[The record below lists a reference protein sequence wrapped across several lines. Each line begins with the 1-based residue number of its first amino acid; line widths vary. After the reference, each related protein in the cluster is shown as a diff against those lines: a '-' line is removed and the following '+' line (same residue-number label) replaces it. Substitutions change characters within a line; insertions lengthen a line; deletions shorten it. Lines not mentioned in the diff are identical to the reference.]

1 MVLATSVAV
10 ISLSWMMIPFF
21 LGLVV
26 LPFFFLGPLGI
37 LGAAAGAV
45 AIPLIAQ
52 LGVLAAAL
60 YAGRSVARYFFSQG
74 GDSGGGSN
82 AGDGTID
89 VEADTVEDWSRE
101 AEA

>member
-1 MVLATSVAV
+1 MVLATGVAV
-10 ISLSWMMIPFF
+10 LSLSWMMLPFLF
-21 LGLVV
+21 GLVF

-37 LGAAAGAV
+37 VGAAAGAI

-52 LGVLAAAL
+52 LGMLAAAL
-60 YAGRSVARYFFSQG
+60 WAGGSVARYFFSQDG
-74 GDSGGGSN
+74 NSSGGTTN
-82 AGDGTID
+82 PDGTID